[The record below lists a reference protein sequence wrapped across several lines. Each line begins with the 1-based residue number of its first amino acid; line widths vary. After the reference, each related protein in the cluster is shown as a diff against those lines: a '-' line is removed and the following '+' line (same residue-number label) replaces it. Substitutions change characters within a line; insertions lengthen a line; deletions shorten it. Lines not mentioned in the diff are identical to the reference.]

1 MQSNIAKSFKS
12 IAVSAVCAMTVIG
25 CEQRPAADAD
35 MKPMDTAVVT
45 TPAPVAMDT
54 TQAVAPMAQPD
65 AQMKAVLDKLGT
77 LGGKPIET
85 LTPAEA
91 RKQPTPADA
100 VKALLTEKGMPTAPE
115 PVGKVINRTIP
126 GAGGSI
132 QVRIYTPKG
141 TGPFP
146 VIVYYHGGGW
156 VIANLDTYDA
166 SPRALCNAVGAIV
179 ISSHYRQGPE
189 NKFPAAHEDAFAAY
203 QWALKNAASLGGD
216 TAKIAVAG
224 ESAGGNMAASVA
236 IMARD
241 KKIKLPV
248 HQLLVYP
255 VTQVGMETPSYKENM
270 NAKPLNVPMM
280 KWFGDNYLGSPADAD
295 NPIINLLKVA
305 DLSGLPPAT
314 IITAQIDPLR
324 SDGMMY
330 ADKLRA
336 AGVAV
341 DYMNYE
347 GVAHEFFGMGA
358 VVDKAK
364 QAMQQGAAGLKKGFG
379 M

>member
-1 MQSNIAKSFKS
+1 MNIAKSFKS
-12 IAVSAVCAMTVIG
+12 IALSAVCIAAVVG
-25 CEQRPAADAD
+25 CEQRPANEADNQQ
-35 MKPMDTAVVT
+35 PMDTAVVT
-45 TPAPVAMDT
+45 TPAPIANDT

-65 AQMKAVLDKLGT
+65 AQMKEVLDKLAS

-91 RKQPTPADA
+91 RKQPSPADA
-100 VKALLTEKGMPTAPE
+100 VKALLKEKGLSTAPE
-115 PVGKVINRTIP
+115 PVGKVVNRTIP

-132 QVRIYTPKG
+132 PVRIYTPKG

-156 VIANLDTYDA
+156 VIADLDTYDS
-166 SPRALCNAVGAIV
+166 SPRALCNAANAIV

-189 NKFPAAHEDAFAAY
+189 HKFPAAHQDAFVAY
-203 QWALKNAASLGGD
+203 QWAVANAKSLGGD

-241 KKIKLPV
+241 KKIKIPV

-280 KWFGDNYLGSPADAD
+280 KWFGDNYLNTPADAD
-295 NPIINLLKVA
+295 NPVINLLKVA

-314 IITAQIDPLR
+314 IILAQIDPLR

-336 AGVAV
+336 AGVSV
-341 DYMNYE
+341 NVVNYE

-364 QAMQQGAAGLKKGFG
+364 QAVQQAAAGLKKGFG